1 MDLPQPGARAMNKDI
16 AQVTFFSIA
25 FNLSERILMI
35 PASFGTSTMMALV
48 RPRPGAFKRHLH
60 RAGICQDTEK

>member
-1 MDLPQPGARAMNKDI
+1 MNKDN

-35 PASFGTSTMMALV
+35 PASFGTSLAATMMAQFG
-48 RPRPGAFKRHLH
+48 RG
-60 RAGICQDTEK
+60 